1 MKVLVSVTSHTF
13 LGVWIQENF
22 KWINDVTK
30 TVSSSF
36 EALSTITKIRNMPPK
51 ALRKNLAHFFE
62 AWYVWSSILTTLYC
76 IHYSSTLK
84 QNYGDFMMP
93 ASFVKEVTQKC
104 LNVVG
109 LGWLLVKERTKF
121 HLLRT
126 THMALYDTQCP
137 SYIVLNSGEKSNYQ
151 ESKLRCYTQLVV
163 PLKSGNFQE
172 SASRLFNSAPN
183 DIKLECNAKTFARK
197 V

>member
-22 KWINDVTK
+22 KWNNHVI
-30 TVSSSF
+30 VSSCF
-36 EALSTITKIRNMPPK
+36 EALSTITKIRNMSPK
-51 ALRKNLAHFFE
+51 ALRKNMAQFFE
-62 AWYVWSSILTTLYC
+62 ACYVWSSILTTLHC

-93 ASFVKEVTQKC
+93 ASFVKEVTQRC

-109 LGWLLVKERTKF
+109 LGWLPVKERTKF

-126 THMALYDTQCP
+126 TQMALYDTHCP

-151 ESKLRCYTQLVV
+151 ESTLRCYIATGL
-163 PLKSGNFQE
+163 
-172 SASRLFNSAPN
+172 AS
-183 DIKLECNAKTFARK
+183 
-197 V
+197 